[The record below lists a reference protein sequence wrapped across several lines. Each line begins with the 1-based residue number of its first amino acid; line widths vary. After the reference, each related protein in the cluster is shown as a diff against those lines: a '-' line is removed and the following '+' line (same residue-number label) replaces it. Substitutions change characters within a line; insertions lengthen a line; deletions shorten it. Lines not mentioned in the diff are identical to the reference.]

1 MKDALII
8 GLAAAAVYAVWRISQ
23 PATPALPTGT
33 PASATQSFLSSIGLA
48 AENTVQQRTGIPLAA
63 IGQAAQAAP
72 TWVKVAFLPV
82 GATAVA
88 QGVITHP
95 VDTAKKIG
103 GAASSVV
110 HSIGS
115 IFG

>member
-33 PASATQSFLSSIGLA
+33 PASATQSFLSSIGLG
-48 AENTVQQRTGIPLAA
+48 AESAVQQKTGIPLLA

-72 TWVKVAFLPV
+72 TWVKVAVFPV
-82 GATAVA
+82 GVTAVA
-88 QGVITHP
+88 QGVISHP
-95 VDTAKKIG
+95 VDTAKKVG
-103 GAASSVV
+103 SAASSVY
-110 HSIGS
+110 HSIAS
-115 IFG
+115 IF